1 MQIFCQVE
9 EFLKCENY
17 EENLR
22 KKNSHALKEKRA
34 CHEDNNLTF
43 TNQFIFQ
50 LQIILFPS
58 YKLISFN

>member
-1 MQIFCQVE
+1 MQISCQVG

-22 KKNSHALKEKRA
+22 KKNSHALKKNRA
-34 CHEDNNLTF
+34 CHEDINLTF

-50 LQIILFPS
+50 L
-58 YKLISFN
+58 